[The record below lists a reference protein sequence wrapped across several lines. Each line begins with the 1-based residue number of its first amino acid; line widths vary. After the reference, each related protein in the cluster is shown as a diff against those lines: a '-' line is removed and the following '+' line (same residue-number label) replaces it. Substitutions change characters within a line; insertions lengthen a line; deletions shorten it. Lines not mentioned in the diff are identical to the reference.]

1 MKKSRMDVNKGF
13 SDLDGALWV
22 LKNHPGLRNLED
34 MVHAATENGYSV
46 TDRKGYR
53 IILSL
58 KEWGLV
64 HHKQRRLT
72 SRGED
77 FYSLWQRNRNIAIDV
92 LHGLQY
98 GLWSQYIPTQ
108 HLASWTY
115 QYICDYLWTH
125 QSLPRAND
133 CVSSLYDSLE
143 DLGES
148 QVNIANSSVDH
159 RTVTNTYDWLLSLSP
174 PVLEGVIDQANGKSF
189 RNATFN
195 QRAFCSPALF
205 LMGLS
210 WVAREAGNE
219 FGELVAVDQERKEQ
233 VCRFCLIE
241 RIRFDFMLT
250 ETVRRFSYVS
260 AQQSDYIVI
269 GREPQISDF

>member
-34 MVHAATENGYSV
+34 MVYAATENGYSV

-58 KEWGLV
+58 KEWGLA
-64 HHKQRRLT
+64 HHKQRQLT
-72 SRGED
+72 SKGED
-77 FYSLWQRNRNIAIDV
+77 FYSLWQRNRNTAIDV

-108 HLASWTY
+108 YLASWTY

-125 QSLPRAND
+125 QSLPKATD
-133 CVSSLYDSLE
+133 CVSNLYDSLE
-143 DLGES
+143 DLGENR
-148 QVNIANSSVDH
+148 VNIANSSVDD
-159 RTVTNTYDWLLSLSP
+159 RTVTNTYDWLLPLSP
-174 PVLEGVIDQANGKSF
+174 PVLEGVIEQANGKSF
-189 RNATFN
+189 RNATFT

-210 WVAREAGNE
+210 WVARESGNE
-219 FGELVAVDQERKEQ
+219 FGELVAVDQKRKEQ

-241 RIRFDFMLT
+241 RTRFDFMLT

-260 AQQSDYIVI
+260 AQRSDYVVI

>member
-22 LKNHPGLRNLED
+22 LKNRPRLQKLED
-34 MVHAATENGYSV
+34 MVRAAMENGYSV

-53 IILSL
+53 IMLSL
-58 KEWGLV
+58 KEWGFAD
-64 HHKQRRLT
+64 HKHRQLT
-72 SRGED
+72 PKGNE
-77 FYSLWQRNRNIAIDV
+77 FYSLWQRNRNTAIDV

-98 GLWSQYIPTQ
+98 SLWSQYTPTQ

-125 QSLPRAND
+125 QALPRTND

-143 DLGES
+143 DIGEG
-148 QVNIANSSVDH
+148 QVNSGNTSVDK
-159 RTVTNTYDWLLSLSP
+159 RTVTNTYDWLLPLSP
-174 PVLEGVIDQANGKSF
+174 SVFEGVSEQANGKSF
-189 RNATFN
+189 KNATFT

-210 WVAREAGNE
+210 WIAREAGNE
-219 FGELVAVDQERKEQ
+219 FGELIAIDQERKEK

-241 RIRFDFMLT
+241 RTQFDFMLT
-250 ETVRRFSYVS
+250 ETVRRFSYIS
-260 AQQSDYIVI
+260 AQRSEYVVI
-269 GREPQISDF
+269 GREPQITDF

>member
-22 LKNHPGLRNLED
+22 LKNHPGLRKLDD
-34 MVHAATENGYSV
+34 MVHAAIENGYSV

-53 IILSL
+53 IVLSL
-58 KEWGLV
+58 KEWGLA

-72 SRGED
+72 SKGED
-77 FYSLWQRNRNIAIDV
+77 FYSLWQRNRNTAIDV

-98 GLWSQYIPTQ
+98 GLWTQHTPSQ

-125 QSLPRAND
+125 QVLPKTSD
-133 CVSSLYDSLE
+133 CVSDLYDSLE
-143 DLGES
+143 DLGEG
-148 QVNIANSSVDH
+148 QVNSQNSSVDS
-159 RTVTNTYDWLLSLSP
+159 RAVTNTYDWLLPLSP
-174 PVLEGVIDQANGKSF
+174 PVFEGVSEQAGGKSF
-189 RNATFN
+189 KNATFT
-195 QRAFCSPALF
+195 QRAFCSSALF

-210 WVAREAGNE
+210 WFAREAGNE
-219 FGELVAVDQERKEQ
+219 FGELVAINQERKEQ

-241 RIRFDFMLT
+241 RTQFDFMLT
-250 ETVRRFSYVS
+250 EVVRRFSYVS
-260 AQQSDYIVI
+260 AQRSDYIVI
-269 GREPQISDF
+269 GREPQMSDF